1 MYQNV
6 SIVLAHT
13 TLAAVGD
20 YIHIIIMGRVI
31 ISNNKNKNDWV
42 KKKKKKP
49 DQIKNSNKIFYISHI
64 IYLFIYLFNCYL
76 PSSRSPHTYKPEFFL
91 FIFIYIYIN

>member
-42 KKKKKKP
+42 KKKKN
-49 DQIKNSNKIFYISHI
+49 QIRSKTQTKSFTSHI
-64 IYLFIYLFNCYL
+64 LFIYSSIYLTVTYLVRDPRIHTNRNFFCLYLFIY
-76 PSSRSPHTYKPEFFL
+76 
-91 FIFIYIYIN
+91 I